1 MFFGWR
7 ARCLETNIQTTNKKK
22 NKIDVLLCAFLFLAV
37 FLPPLAKKDMSSVVQ
52 TIDCFILFIYLLKYK
67 SLRINRRIVA
77 VLAWF
82 LPFFFYYSIAQF
94 LRTVEGVE
102 IRYTFFYEWHD
113 ALESVVYIIL
123 TGLAIL
129 AFLKVKNLDFD
140 DYIRH
145 IIAIMAIQL
154 FLVLL
159 AFFSPEVKQFFIE
172 MIRKNSVSRVVVSA
186 TDRESYFR
194 CFGFANNLF
203 DSFGYITSL
212 GIIVTLVYGVL
223 SKKIWPKLLAVFFLI
238 MPLFNARTGLVLSAL
253 GIVIVFFQNFDRK
266 KIVQYLFIAA
276 VSAVAVVFV
285 MRFLPSGLSGWIKA
299 GFRSTVDLFHGKR
312 NGVYSEILSADLVW
326 PSSLLFGDGAPP
338 ETIGN
343 YSGIDSGYIQCLWR
357 FGIVGS
363 LLLFLGYYKLF
374 FMTRSRSYSK
384 YLTPIAAIY
393 FVYLFKLYGIANVGS
408 VPLVFAIPLLARN
421 EEGLLC
427 DEERYPG

>member
-1 MFFGWR
+1 M
-7 ARCLETNIQTTNKKK
+7 ETNIQTTNKKK
-22 NKIDVLLCAFLFLAV
+22 KKIDVLLCAFLFLAV

-52 TIDCFILFIYLLKYK
+52 TIDCFILFIYLLRYK

-94 LRTVEGVE
+94 LRTVVGVE

-113 ALESVVYIIL
+113 TLESVVYIIL

-194 CFGFANNLF
+194 
-203 DSFGYITSL
+203 
-212 GIIVTLVYGVL
+212 
-223 SKKIWPKLLAVFFLI
+223 
-238 MPLFNARTGLVLSAL
+238 
-253 GIVIVFFQNFDRK
+253 
-266 KIVQYLFIAA
+266 
-276 VSAVAVVFV
+276 
-285 MRFLPSGLSGWIKA
+285 
-299 GFRSTVDLFHGKR
+299 
-312 NGVYSEILSADLVW
+312 
-326 PSSLLFGDGAPP
+326 
-338 ETIGN
+338 
-343 YSGIDSGYIQCLWR
+343 
-357 FGIVGS
+357 
-363 LLLFLGYYKLF
+363 
-374 FMTRSRSYSK
+374 
-384 YLTPIAAIY
+384 
-393 FVYLFKLYGIANVGS
+393 
-408 VPLVFAIPLLARN
+408 
-421 EEGLLC
+421 
-427 DEERYPG
+427 